1 MKNKPLNGKMINVH
15 INIVMDK
22 FLPLEKQLE
31 ENKIIQ
37 IMAIFINE
45 YDIGPVYFSLN
56 FDQILSSNFTQ
67 SIDMKNFLLVYLFSM
82 NPYFTLSHL
91 KPQLI
96 KINIYTKKKRHF

>member
-31 ENKIIQ
+31 ENKIMQ

-45 YDIGPVYFSLN
+45 YMI
-56 FDQILSSNFTQ
+56 
-67 SIDMKNFLLVYLFSM
+67 
-82 NPYFTLSHL
+82 
-91 KPQLI
+91 
-96 KINIYTKKKRHF
+96 